1 MACVSVVI
9 ADRHPVVVCGLVSLL
24 GAESDFNI
32 AATCCDGMKCIQA
45 IWDLAPDLAL
55 LDVSMPRLTGLEVLA
70 WISWEGLSTRV
81 VLLTSAA
88 ENLEPIVRGARGA
101 YGVVLKETD
110 PEVLVHCLRQVAAGR
125 RMLGQGLAESAPG
138 TWQRGFSRNP
148 SREHVLATLT
158 GRERQIMRLVSIGLS
173 NKEVAR
179 RLKISDGT
187 IKVHLHNMYQKLA
200 INNRTELAALALS
213 KDMPPREA
221 FAAN

>member
-1 MACVSVVI
+1 
-9 ADRHPVVVCGLVSLL
+9 
-24 GAESDFNI
+24 
-32 AATCCDGMKCIQA
+32 MKCIQA
-45 IWDLAPDLAL
+45 IWDFAPDLAL

-110 PEVLVHCLRQVAAGR
+110 PEVLVQCLRQVAAGR

-213 KDMPPREA
+213 A
-221 FAAN
+221 SS